1 VPVAP
6 ALAQVQ
12 FVLYIRERLK
22 LGECFLVDID
32 EFRESQIRLYG
43 LTKADKSYTFYHDET
58 NNIRKLH
65 VAAQGLNVAAL
76 KVFILGG
83 VVHEGAPQSIDIQ
96 PLRTAMRIQKTAREI
111 KLEHVAKGDFL
122 ELLRSAKL
130 TTFLRW
136 ITDNRLMIHYHELDP
151 LYWSIVDIVDS
162 ILSKLRDPV
171 LFQYHALLKSDLAA
185 VLRSD
190 LPATIGLFYHY
201 GYPGLTPESRKPF
214 LNELI
219 ALLEHN
225 SAVLPALNATMLKN
239 VLKTGQ
245 GLDSLDFIEGYPP
258 NMLIDDFSTFYLG
271 RIAIFK
277 HATHVLDMEE
287 SIQDRF
293 LETPLTSG
301 GEPVTHYRFA
311 DSKAEPGIQL
321 ADIVVGVLGKMHSYF
336 TETPWNE
343 VAADRANLTGTSLQN
358 SELLRDLLA
367 ASHDANIAFLHHV
380 SSMHDLDKLDLFL
393 RFRDGDYADHGSS

>member
-1 VPVAP
+1 
-6 ALAQVQ
+6 
-12 FVLYIRERLK
+12 
-22 LGECFLVDID
+22 
-32 EFRESQIRLYG
+32 
-43 LTKADKSYTFYHDET
+43 
-58 NNIRKLH
+58 
-65 VAAQGLNVAAL
+65 
-76 KVFILGG
+76 
-83 VVHEGAPQSIDIQ
+83 
-96 PLRTAMRIQKTAREI
+96 MRIQKSSPEI

-122 ELLRSAKL
+122 DLLRSAKL

-136 ITDNRLMIHYHELDP
+136 ITDSGLMIHYHELDP

-162 ILSKLRDPV
+162 ILSNLRDPTLV
-171 LFQYHALLKSDLAA
+171 QYHALLKSDLAA

-190 LPATIGLFYHY
+190 LSATIDLFYRY
-201 GYPGLTPESRKPF
+201 SYPGLAPESRKPF
-214 LNELI
+214 LNEI
-219 ALLEHN
+219 ITLLEHN
-225 SAVLPALNATMLKN
+225 GAVLPALNAAMLKN
-239 VLKTGQ
+239 MLKAGR

-287 SIQDRF
+287 SIRGHF
-293 LETPLTSG
+293 LKTPLTSG

-311 DSKAEPGIQL
+311 NSKAEPGIQL

-336 TETPWNE
+336 TETPPDD

-358 SELLRDLLA
+358 AELLRDLLA

-393 RFRDGDYADHGSS
+393 RFENGAYASR